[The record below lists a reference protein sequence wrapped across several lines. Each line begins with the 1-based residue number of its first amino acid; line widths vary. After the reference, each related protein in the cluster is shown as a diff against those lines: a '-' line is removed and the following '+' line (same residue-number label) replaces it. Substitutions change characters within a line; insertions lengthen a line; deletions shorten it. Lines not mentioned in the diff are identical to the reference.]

1 MGINH
6 VCIFR
11 VLFCAKAAKV
21 FYSQLKFQWQI
32 VMKSQTLKH
41 FSHFLFDIWS
51 CEIHFVNT
59 EIVLISFLVLSLK

>member
-11 VLFCAKAAKV
+11 VLFCAKV

-32 VMKSQTLKH
+32 VMKSQT
-41 FSHFLFDIWS
+41 HFLFDIWS